1 MVEGRERLEVIA
13 PCLFTIV
20 NESLSSNLFPDYFKQ
35 ACVQNLLKKPGLDPA
50 LPHNY
55 RPISK
60 LPLSKKIEKAV
71 TKKLL
76 ETVETNNILDPF
88 QSGCRMLMNA
98 DSGHHSILVFLD
110 LSVTF

>member
-1 MVEGRERLEVIA
+1 MSLC
-13 PCLFTIV
+13 PPLCSQTI
-20 NESLSSNLFPDYFKQ
+20 SNKLVFSP
-35 ACVQNLLKKPGLDPA
+35 LKKPGLDPTV
-50 LPHNY
+50 PHNY